1 MNPHEKNSIVNLHQH
16 PKHPGRQQAQLGD
29 LLRTAMDL
37 AREHLKAGMN
47 QVFEQADDTLFD
59 SAEKAGNN
67 QEQTIYFDSMRLLRK
82 QRAPAEA
89 RFKQAIQE
97 TFSRFSKGTLES
109 LHQNDSQMPEELS
122 LVDDVELEE
131 DLAISNMVSKAENR
145 NARTLYALNQR
156 LTVISGGRKVEDDNN
171 PVGPE
176 WVAKACRDAFD
187 LIEVDIR
194 IKLILYKLF
203 DKHVMS
209 RLSELYEQLNQRFI
223 EAGVLPQIQHNVA
236 GRNPAAGAGGSYNPP
251 GSEPL
256 EPLLPEDGGMV
267 DPATGQPLDP
277 ATGLPMG
284 APPAAG
290 NIPAASMAGGV
301 PAAAPAASGGGVG
314 SALGQLVNNISNLL
328 RLRRGQPAA
337 GNTAPGAAPAQGVPA
352 SNAGAGNTVPAGY
365 YDSNLVV
372 NALSLLQQQFMP
384 QLATPQAMIQQQAP
398 LIPKE
403 QLVQQLQQLD
413 SSEEDQHIA
422 SNDEDA
428 IDLVAMLF
436 EFIVQDRNLPSEI
449 QALLSRLQIPYLK
462 AALLDRHLFTS
473 KQHPARLLLD
483 EMAQVG
489 LGWNKETDKDG
500 KVIGKLTSIVETLL
514 TDFDEDLQLFT
525 DLHEDL
531 RAFIDKTTH
540 RAELAEQRT
549 QEKVKGQEKLEQA
562 RRAAATALKTIL
574 DQAPADQPEMIS
586 NLVSKAW
593 ANVLVLLYLRQGED
607 SPAWKNALKVA
618 HDLLWIRSVSDNPS
632 EESLQR
638 LKKVRPVLNQAL
650 QKGLKL
656 IAYRQQDIDQLVESL
671 NRYIEHTSNPRQIQD
686 ILKKLKAMPGE
697 SEHASLQEDFVD
709 EVLAEVEA
717 EQQLPPEELRQSEPE
732 LEEIRDE
739 LEQLETGVWFEFQ
752 QDDGS
757 TLRAK
762 LSWIS
767 PISGKYL
774 FVNQKGLKVAD
785 KSLTTLAEEIHE
797 GRARA
802 LDQSPLL
809 DRAMGSIVEQL
820 HEEVGE
826 LEEEALEIVEGE
838 AAEPVEALADESPMD
853 DEWTGEVGQGD
864 EADDVRLDLSED
876 ELFEMIDT
884 AADEDDHENRDQR

>member
-1 MNPHEKNSIVNLHQH
+1 MNQHEQNGIVNLHQH
-16 PKHPGRQQAQLGD
+16 PRHPQQQQAQLGE
-29 LLRTAMDL
+29 LLRKVMDV
-37 AREHLKAGMN
+37 ARAHLREGMAK
-47 QVFEQADDTLFD
+47 VFEQADDTLFD

-67 QEQTIYFDSMRLLRK
+67 QDQTIYFDSMRLLRK
-82 QRAPAEA
+82 QRQPAEA
-89 RFKQAIQE
+89 RFKQAVQD
-97 TFSRFSKGTLES
+97 TFSKFSKGELETRKNS
-109 LHQNDSQMPEELS
+109 DFQMPDELS
-122 LVDDVELEE
+122 LVDEVELEE

-145 NARTLYALNQR
+145 NARALFALNQR

-176 WVAKACRDAFD
+176 WVAEACRSAFE

-209 RLSELYEQLNQRFI
+209 NLGALYEQLNQLFV
-223 EAGVLPQIQHNVA
+223 EAGVLPQIQHTVS
-236 GRNPAAGAGGSYNPP
+236 GRNPAAGGGYGVAGA
-251 GSEPL
+251 EPL
-256 EPLLPEDGGMV
+256 ENLAPQEAGMTDPTTGQPV
-267 DPATGQPLDP
+267 DPSMGMPQGQIPATGAMP
-277 ATGLPMG
+277 AG
-284 APPAAG
+284 
-290 NIPAASMAGGV
+290 
-301 PAAAPAASGGGVG
+301 APAASGGGVG
-314 SALGQLVNNISNLL
+314 AALGQLVSNISNLL
-328 RLRRGQPAA
+328 RLRRGQAPVTGAA
-337 GNTAPGAAPAQGVPA
+337 GAQTGPTQPGAGTVPGGVAPAGTA
-352 SNAGAGNTVPAGY
+352 PAGY

-372 NALSLLQQQFMP
+372 NALSLLQQQFVP

-403 QLVQQLQQLD
+403 QLLQQLHQLD
-413 SSEEDQHIA
+413 SSEEKHHIA
-422 SNDEDA
+422 GNDEDA

-473 KQHPARLLLD
+473 RQHPARLLLD
-483 EMAQVG
+483 EMAEVG
-489 LGWNKETDKDG
+489 LGWSKETDKDG

-514 TDFDEDLQLFT
+514 TDFDDDLQLFT
-525 DLHEDL
+525 ELHEDL
-531 RAFIDKTTH
+531 KQFIGKVQH
-540 RAELAEQRT
+540 RAELTEQRT

-562 RRAAATALKTIL
+562 RRAAATALKAII
-574 DQAPADQPEMIS
+574 DQAPDDQPEMIS

-593 ANVLVLLYLRQGED
+593 ANVLVLLHLRQGED

-618 HDLLWIRSVSDNPS
+618 HDLLWIRSVSQNPS
-632 EESLQR
+632 QENLER

-671 NRYIEHTSNPRQIQD
+671 NRYIEHTGNPRQINE

-717 EQQLPPEELRQSEPE
+717 EQQLPPEELRQVEPE
-732 LEEIRDE
+732 LEDIRAE
-739 LEQLETGVWFEFQ
+739 LEQLETGTWFEFRES
-752 QDDGS
+752 DGQ

-785 KSLTTLAEEIHE
+785 KSLTTLAEEIYE
-797 GRARA
+797 GTARA
-802 LDQSPLL
+802 LDQGPLL

-838 AAEPVEALADESPMD
+838 TAPPVEALEENAGNGDPDQATAEAES
-853 DEWTGEVGQGD
+853 GETD
-864 EADDVRLDLSED
+864 TLPNLSDD
-876 ELFEMIDT
+876 ELFEMIDKL
-884 AADEDDHENRDQR
+884 EDQPSREE

>member
-29 LLRTAMDL
+29 LLRTTMDL
-37 AREHLKAGMN
+37 AREHLKTGMN

-82 QRAPAEA
+82 QRAAAEA
-89 RFKQAIQE
+89 RFRQAVQE
-97 TFSRFSKGTLES
+97 TFSQFSKGTLES
-109 LHQNDSQMPEELS
+109 RQQHESQMPDELT

-145 NARTLYALNQR
+145 NARALYALNQR

-176 WVAKACRDAFD
+176 WVAEACRSAFD

-209 RLSELYEQLNQRFI
+209 GLGELYEQLNQRFI
-223 EAGVLPQIQHNVA
+223 EAGVLPQIQHSIS
-236 GRNPAAGAGGSYNPP
+236 GRNPAGAGGYSPP
-251 GSEPL
+251 GT
-256 EPLLPEDGGMV
+256 EPLLPEEDS
-267 DPATGQPLDP
+267 LIDP
-277 ATGLPMG
+277 ATGLPVD
-284 APPAAG
+284 PATGMPVDTVPATG
-290 NIPAASMAGGV
+290 GIPAGSV
-301 PAAAPAASGGGVG
+301 PAGAPAAGGGVG
-314 SALGQLVNNISNLL
+314 AALGQLVNNISNLL

-337 GNTAPGAAPAQGVPA
+337 TGTAAGSAPQGMPA
-352 SNAGAGNTVPAGY
+352 SGTGGAVPAGY

-413 SSEEDQHIA
+413 SSEEGHHIA

-489 LGWNKETDKDG
+489 MGWNKETDKDG
-500 KVIGKLTSIVETLL
+500 KIIGKLTSIVETLL

-531 RAFIDKTTH
+531 RAFIDKTQH

-574 DQAPADQPEMIS
+574 DQAPDDQPEMIS

-618 HDLLWIRSVSDNPS
+618 HDLLWIRSVSENPS
-632 EESLQR
+632 EENLQR

-686 ILKKLKAMPGE
+686 ILNKLKAMPGE

-717 EQQLPPEELRQSEPE
+717 EQQLPPEELRQTEPE

-752 QDDGS
+752 DNDGT

-785 KSLTTLAEEIHE
+785 KSLSTLAEEIHE

-826 LEEEALEIVEGE
+826 LDEEALEIVEGE
-838 AAEPVEALADESPMD
+838 TAPPVDALAGE
-853 DEWTGEVGQGD
+853 TGESDTLEQAVAEL
-864 EADDVRLDLSED
+864 EASETEQPLNLSED
-876 ELFEMIDT
+876 ELFEMIDKL
-884 AADEDDHENRDQR
+884 EVNPPKEE

>member
-1 MNPHEKNSIVNLHQH
+1 MNPHEENGIVNLHQH
-16 PKHPGRQQAQLGD
+16 PRHPQNQKGQLGD
-29 LLRTAMDL
+29 LLKHTLDQAS
-37 AREHLKAGMN
+37 EHLQQGMAK
-47 QVFEQADDTLFD
+47 VFEQADDTLFD

-67 QEQTIYFDSMRLLRK
+67 KDQAVYFDSMRLLRK
-82 QRAPAEA
+82 QRKPTEA
-89 RFKQAIQE
+89 RFNQAIRD
-97 TFSRFSKGTLES
+97 TFSRFSKGELEPRRNS
-109 LHQNDSQMPEELS
+109 DFQMPDELS

-145 NARTLYALNQR
+145 NARALYALNQR
-156 LTVISGGRKVEDDNN
+156 LTVITGGRKVEDDNN

-176 WVAKACRDAFD
+176 WVAEACRSAFE

-194 IKLILYKLF
+194 VKLILYKLF
-203 DKHVMS
+203 DKHVMGS
-209 RLSELYEQLNQRFI
+209 LGTLYEQLNQTFI
-223 EAGVLPQIQHNVA
+223 DAGILPQIQHSVT
-236 GRNPAAGAGGSYNPP
+236 GRNPAAGGGYAGMETATPVM
-251 GSEPL
+251 
-256 EPLLPEDGGMV
+256 EDGAAMM
-267 DPATGQPLDP
+267 DPATGMPVDP
-277 ATGLPMG
+277 GMAPGMPQG
-284 APPAAG
+284 AMPGAMPAAG
-290 NIPAASMAGGV
+290 QAPPPPAGAPAGGGMG
-301 PAAAPAASGGGVG
+301 A
-314 SALGQLVNNISNLL
+314 ALGQLVSNISNLL
-328 RLRRGQPAA
+328 RLRRGQPVDTTQTGAPAA
-337 GNTAPGAAPAQGVPA
+337 GGTVGMPGAGM
-352 SNAGAGNTVPAGY
+352 PAGY
-365 YDSNLVV
+365 YDSHMVV
-372 NALSLLQQQFMP
+372 NALSLLQQQFVP

-403 QLVQQLQQLD
+403 QLLQQLQQLD
-413 SSEEDQHIA
+413 SSEQEQRIT
-422 SNDEDA
+422 SSDEDA

-473 KQHPARLLLD
+473 RQHPARLLLD
-483 EMAQVG
+483 EMAEVG
-489 LGWNKETDKDG
+489 LGWSRETDKDG

-514 TDFDEDLQLFT
+514 TDFDDDLQLFT

-531 RAFIDKTTH
+531 KAFIDKIHH

-562 RRAAATALKTIL
+562 RRAAATALKSIMDL
-574 DQAPADQPEMIS
+574 APEDQPEMIS

-618 HDLLWIRSVSDNPS
+618 HDLLWIRSVSQNPTP
-632 EESLQR
+632 ENLER

-671 NRYIEHTSNPRQIQD
+671 NRYIEHTSNPHQISD
-686 ILKKLKAMPGE
+686 ILRKLKAMPGQ
-697 SEHASLQEDFVD
+697 SENQALQEDFVE

-717 EQQLPPEELRQSEPE
+717 EKELPPEELRRVEPE
-732 LEEIRDE
+732 LEEIREE
-739 LEQLETGVWFEFQ
+739 LELLETGTWFEFR

-757 TLRAK
+757 VLRAK

-802 LDQSPLL
+802 LDQGPLL

-826 LEEEALEIVEGE
+826 LEGKEEALEIVEGE
-838 AAEPVEALADESPMD
+838 AAEPVEALRESPSDEHESSD
-853 DEWTGEVGQGD
+853 DAVSEQ
-864 EADDVRLDLSED
+864 EADDEARVELSED
-876 ELFEMIDT
+876 DPFEALDAM
-884 AADEDDHENRDQR
+884 DEEEKPEDESGPG